1 MQEFITDN
9 NNTII
14 VYTICGIEIIT
25 TLYNEENILC
35 CVYNTENELICIF
48 TLWMVNGRY
57 NYNVLKN
64 IKKVKTTFIED
75 VVEKLVEKL
84 VEL

>member
-25 TLYNEENILC
+25 TPYDEENILC

-75 VVEKLVEKL
+75 VVEKLVKKIM
-84 VEL
+84 EL

>member
-1 MQEFITDN
+1 MEEFITKN
-9 NNTII
+9 GNTII
-14 VYTICGIEIIT
+14 VYTIDGLDIIT
-25 TLYNEENILC
+25 TLYDEENILC

-48 TLWMVNGRY
+48 TLWIVNGRY

-75 VVEKLVEKL
+75 VVEKLVEKIM
-84 VEL
+84 EL